1 MSKLTD
7 TSNVER
13 APLLWLPEAIT
24 YLGLDR
30 LGLARPDKA
39 IYRLVKKGSL
49 HPRKIAG
56 RYAFAKAELDLLVE
70 IGEEKRKR
78 GRPRVIGSA

>member
-1 MSKLTD
+1 MNDSAD
-7 TSNVER
+7 TSRTER
-13 APLLWLPEAIT
+13 VPLLWLPEAIV

-39 IYRLVKKGSL
+39 VYRLIEKGSL

-56 RYAFAKAELDLLVE
+56 KYAFAKSELDMLAE
-70 IGEEKRKR
+70 RGEEKRKR
-78 GRPRVIGSA
+78 GRPRKINLA